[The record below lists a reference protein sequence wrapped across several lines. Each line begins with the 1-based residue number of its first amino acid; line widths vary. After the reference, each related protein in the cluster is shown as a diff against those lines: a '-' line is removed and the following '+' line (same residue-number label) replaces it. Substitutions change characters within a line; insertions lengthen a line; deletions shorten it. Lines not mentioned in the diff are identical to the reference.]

1 MNERSKREMIM
12 KKGLLIFSI
21 LLIIIIGIIST
32 IYLQAVKPVKTVEDK
47 ALNIAKEEAA
57 ITEIEDFNIY
67 HGEEVFYIIQG
78 KDQNG
83 TQLIVWIPE
92 EQSKPVVK
100 KASDG
105 LSKQEAINKVMKE
118 VDSEIISVKLGM
130 EEGIPLW
137 EIHSRTSGNLLNYHY
152 IEFETGEWLKK
163 IENL

>member
-1 MNERSKREMIM
+1 M

-21 LLIIIIGIIST
+21 LLIIIIGIVSVIDF
-32 IYLQAVKPVKTVEDK
+32 QAEKPIKTAENK
-47 ALNIAKEEAA
+47 AVNIEEEETS

-67 HGEEVFYIIQG
+67 NGEETFYIIQG
-78 KDQNG
+78 KDKSG
-83 TQLIVWIPE
+83 TKLIAWIPE
-92 EQSKPVVK
+92 KQGEIVVR

-105 LSKQEAINKVMKE
+105 LSQQEVINKVMKE
-118 VDSEIISVKLGM
+118 VDSKIISVKLGM

>member
-1 MNERSKREMIM
+1 MIM

-21 LLIIIIGIIST
+21 LLIIIIGIVSV
-32 IYLQAVKPVKTVEDK
+32 IYFKAEQPIKTADNKAV
-47 ALNIAKEEAA
+47 NIAEEETS

-67 HGEEVFYIIQG
+67 NGEETFYIIQG
-78 KDQNG
+78 KDKSG
-83 TQLIVWIPE
+83 TKLIAWIPE
-92 EQSKPVVK
+92 KQGEIVVR

-105 LSKQEAINKVMKE
+105 LSQQEVINKVMKE
-118 VDSEIISVKLGM
+118 VDSKIISVKLGM